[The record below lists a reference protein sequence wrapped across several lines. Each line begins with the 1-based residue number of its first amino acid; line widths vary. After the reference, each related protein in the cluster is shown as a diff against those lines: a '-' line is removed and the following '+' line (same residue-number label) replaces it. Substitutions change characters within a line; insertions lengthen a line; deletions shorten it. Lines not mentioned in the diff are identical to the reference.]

1 MSANVR
7 LSVRAHK
14 PKRRTNKFRWETLRT
29 DDTVHSQFSVAVKNR
44 YQDLCSEVNLDE
56 LNNNSCYNNMIQA
69 CKEAA
74 EETIPKRPVIR
85 SELPW
90 EDSDIATCRNKVKEL
105 AAVKRKTRNA
115 TDKANFSDAI
125 KELDSLYLQKH

>member
-1 MSANVR
+1 
-7 LSVRAHK
+7 
-14 PKRRTNKFRWETLRT
+14 
-29 DDTVHSQFSVAVKNR
+29 
-44 YQDLCSEVNLDE
+44 
-56 LNNNSCYNNMIQA
+56 MIQA

-74 EETIPKRPVIR
+74 EETIPKRPVIK

-90 EDSDIATCRNKVKEL
+90 EDSDIVTCRNKVKEL